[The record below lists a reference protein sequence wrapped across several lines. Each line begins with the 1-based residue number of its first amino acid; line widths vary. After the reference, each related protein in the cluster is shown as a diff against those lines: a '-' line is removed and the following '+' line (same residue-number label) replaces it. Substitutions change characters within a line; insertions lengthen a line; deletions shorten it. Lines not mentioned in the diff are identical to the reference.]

1 MKIVVY
7 SGSGIEV
14 IERFLAKHFGKRG
27 SKIIICLVLMVFEV
41 KNIEIHEKVGVSHR
55 ALRRYRSA
63 LQEGKISSLFIHNG
77 YRGKS
82 ELEQYNTEILEEFD
96 KNPPKTLRD
105 AQERIKDL
113 TGLTRSLHRIGV
125 YLKKKA

>member
-1 MKIVVY
+1 MKYKLEILQRLL
-7 SGSGIEV
+7 
-14 IERFLAKHFGKRG
+14 ERHFGKRG
-27 SKIIICLVLMVFEV
+27 SKIIICLVLMIFDV
-41 KNIEIHEKVGVSHR
+41 KNIDIHEKVGVSDK

-63 LQEGKISSLFIHNG
+63 LESGKISPLFVHNG

-82 ELEQYNTEILEEFD
+82 ELERYNREIVEDFD

-105 AQERIKDL
+105 AQERIKNL

-125 YLKKKA
+125 YLKKRA